1 MRPTLTVVAALLLA
15 GPAAQA
21 ADLTEVDE
29 IVRRANLAA
38 YYAGDDGRSE
48 ARMSIEDAQG
58 RKQLRQFTI
67 LRKDEADGAD
77 QHFMVFFSRPSDVRG
92 TVFLVDKHVDGD
104 DDRWL
109 YLPGLDLVKRIS
121 AGDKR
126 TSFVGSHFFYEDV
139 SGRNP
144 ALDEH
149 RLVETTADHYV
160 LESTPRDAAVVEFAS
175 YRAWVDKTTFMPM
188 KIEYADGKGRVYRRV
203 ESLQLEDV
211 KGFPTTTRSRVTDL
225 DSGGSTTMEFR
236 FIEYDV
242 GLPPDIFSERYMRT
256 PPAEWLRRE
265 GG

>member
-1 MRPTLTVVAALLLA
+1 MKLIVNFMAALLVA
-15 GPAAQA
+15 APAVEA

-92 TVFLVDKHVDGD
+92 TVFLVDKHVEGD

-139 SGRNP
+139 SGRDP
-144 ALDEH
+144 ALDQH
-149 RLVETTADHYV
+149 RLAETTDQHYV
-160 LESTPRDAAVVEFAS
+160 LESTPKDAPLVEFAS
-175 YRAWVDKTTFMPM
+175 YRAWIDKATFMPM
-188 KIEYADGKGRVYRRV
+188 KIEYADDSGRVYRRV
-203 ESLQLEDV
+203 ESLQVEEIG
-211 KGFPTTTRSRVTDL
+211 GFPTTTRSRVTDV

-242 GLPPDIFSERYMRT
+242 GLPAEIFSERYMRT
-256 PPAEWLRRE
+256 PPMEWLRRE
-265 GG
+265 GS

>member
-1 MRPTLTVVAALLLA
+1 MKHAIPVLAALMLA
-15 GPAAQA
+15 MPAAA
-21 ADLTEVDE
+21 ADLTDVDE
-29 IVRRANLAA
+29 IVGRANLAA

-48 ARMSIEDAQG
+48 ARMTIEDSQG

-67 LRKDEADGAD
+67 LRKDESDGGD
-77 QHFMVFFSRPSDVRG
+77 QSFMVFFSRPSDVRG
-92 TVFLVDKHVDGD
+92 TVFLVHKHVDTD

-144 ALDEH
+144 SLDEH
-149 RLVETTADHYV
+149 RLAETTGEYYV
-160 LESTPRDAAVVEFAS
+160 LESTPKDASLVEFAS
-175 YRAWVDKTTFMPM
+175 YRTWIDKANFMPM
-188 KIEYADGKGRVYRRV
+188 KIEYADGSGRVYRRV
-203 ESLQLEDV
+203 ESLEV
-211 KGFPTTTRSRVTDL
+211 ETIEGHPTTTRSRVTDV
-225 DSGGSTTMEFR
+225 DGGGSTTMEFR

-256 PPAEWLRRE
+256 PPVDWLKRD
-265 GG
+265 